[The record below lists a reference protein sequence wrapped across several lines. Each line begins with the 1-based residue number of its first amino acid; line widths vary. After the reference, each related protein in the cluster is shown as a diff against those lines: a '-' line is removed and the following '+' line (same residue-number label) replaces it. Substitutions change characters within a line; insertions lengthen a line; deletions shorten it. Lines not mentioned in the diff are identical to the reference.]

1 MTGKANLDNTM
12 AGMPI
17 SLTLKGAAEGS
28 NSTTI
33 TKALAGESLQIS
45 ADSGSSW
52 TDVIGTT
59 DDKGQLSI
67 TINEPGTYLISNK
80 GNRAHAYYAKAI
92 AVVTVKEDADKT
104 AAQAVIAKIDALP
117 EAAALK
123 IIDEV
128 AVTEAKAAF
137 DALTTTQKA
146 LVDDVHQTKLN
157 ADVTKMAELKAA
169 EELAQAQADAKTAL
183 AGYKDQEDY
192 RAAEQKEM
200 AEIITAGNSAIDAAA
215 NKTDIAAALKDA
227 QQKLDTLKTD
237 AQYTAEEAKDLA
249 DAKAVAIADLTGY
262 KKPADY
268 RESQQAELTAAIT
281 A

>member
-104 AAQAVIAKIDALP
+104 AAQAGIAKIDALP

-146 LVDDVHQTKLN
+146 LVDDAHQTKLN

-169 EELAQAQADAKTAL
+169 EELAQALADAKTVL

-192 RAAEQKEM
+192 RAAERTERNGRNHHSG
-200 AEIITAGNSAIDAAA
+200 EH
-215 NKTDIAAALKDA
+215 
-227 QQKLDTLKTD
+227 
-237 AQYTAEEAKDLA
+237 
-249 DAKAVAIADLTGY
+249 
-262 KKPADY
+262 
-268 RESQQAELTAAIT
+268 RH
-281 A
+281 